1 MPACLCSQALA
12 TFGAA
17 AVQYS
22 SSTFGSHT
30 GTETVGASAL
40 EYAGLKCSFH
50 SNVPDSVRAMYHSKA
65 TGALLLCLAGKKVGY
80 SIEMPALIQSN
91 RR

>member
-1 MPACLCSQALA
+1 MPACLCRQALA

-17 AVQYS
+17 TVQNGA
-22 SSTFGSHT
+22 STFSRHT

-50 SNVPDSVRAMYHSKA
+50 NNVPDSVRAMYGSIA
-65 TGALLLCLAGKKVGY
+65 TGGATAVSGQKKGGVFY
-80 SIEMPALIQSN
+80 
-91 RR
+91 